1 MIYLNRLDG
10 RQFVL
15 NAQHIETVEATPDTV
30 VTLTNGHKYVV
41 QETVEQVIEAV
52 VAYHRRLAAG
62 LPIRVVP
69 RAGPEGKGSEESGD
83 AGER

>member
-10 RQFVL
+10 RQFIL

-41 QETVEQVIEAV
+41 RETVEQVLEAV
-52 VAYHRRLAAG
+52 MAYHRRLGAG
-62 LPIRVVP
+62 VPVRVVP
-69 RAGPEGKGSEESGD
+69 RAGPEGKGPEESGD
-83 AGER
+83 EGVR